1 MVNDL
6 PIPEYGHGMIEKL
19 DSGEL
24 GNFIIVTQ
32 EIPWNLFGNR
42 FREKALKIIK
52 VKETGQSLLNRI
64 SDQSVDY
71 DTMVALG
78 GGIAIDSAKFV
89 AWKNR
94 KRLLTIP
101 TVISADVSVCR
112 AIAVRENWKVRYIG
126 DKMPERL
133 IIDFGIIQSA
143 PAYIN
148 RGGICDILSCY
159 TALQDWEISHV
170 DTGETK
176 DQYTIEQTQS
186 LLRRLFSQQKEIHD
200 VTEDGIRF
208 LMEGYLEEV
217 RLCENFGSPRPEEGS
232 EHFFCL

>member
-1 MVNDL
+1 
-6 PIPEYGHGMIEKL
+6 
-19 DSGEL
+19 
-24 GNFIIVTQ
+24 
-32 EIPWNLFGNR
+32 
-42 FREKALKIIK
+42 
-52 VKETGQSLLNRI
+52 
-64 SDQSVDY
+64 
-71 DTMVALG
+71 
-78 GGIAIDSAKFV
+78 
-89 AWKNR
+89 
-94 KRLLTIP
+94 
-101 TVISADVSVCR
+101 
-112 AIAVRENWKVRYIG
+112 
-126 DKMPERL
+126 MPERL

-186 LLRRLFSQQKEIHD
+186 LLRHMFSQQQEIHD

-232 EHFFCL
+232 EHFFAYNLEYRMRRPFLHGAIVSLGVVLMAMLQEKDTQEVVDYLDSAGVQWRPEQAGLRDEQIIGAIETLYAYCMKENFYYTVIHQQKPDRKTGLGLISRLNDI